1 MIVNPYYYVELEV
14 MYGVN
19 RIVTL
24 KNHCFGKVLTVYG
37 GVIFCRDDRQDIKEL
52 DDLVGKSF
60 MAPYERAFG
69 GWVSVLRVFHEYG
82 INPYRDFTEFRFGGT
97 QDAVVYAVRDGKVD
111 AGSVKTDTLE
121 RMNMEGKISIEEFKI
136 INEQIVNEE
145 FPFIHSTRLYPE
157 WSFAKHK
164 HTSIELAEK
173 VAIALLKITLDTP
186 AAVAG
191 RYAGWTVPLN
201 YQSVHECL
209 KELRLGPY
217 KDFGKV
223 TFEDILRKYWH
234 WFVIA
239 FSILILMFTAVVYV
253 SQLNR
258 KLRTYQDQ
266 LRSLTSELS
275 LTEEKERR
283 HIATELHDHTG
294 QTLAFSKIKLET
306 LQELTKSEDLTRY
319 LKEIE
324 TLIDKAM
331 EETKSLAFDLSP
343 PILYDL
349 GFEAALEWLSRQ
361 INQQYSIQ
369 IDFEDD
375 GQPKLLS
382 NDLSIVLFQAVRE
395 LLINVVKHAQAE
407 KAKVS
412 IAKVGKEIKIIVED
426 DGRGI
431 DTDITY
437 PYLKKNHGFGLFNIY
452 ERMGYIGGGVN
463 IESEAGHGT
472 KITIVLPLK
481 DINELKEVE

>member
-1 MIVNPYYYVELEV
+1 M
-14 MYGVN
+14 
-19 RIVTL
+19 TW
-24 KNHCFGKVLTVYG
+24 
-37 GVIFCRDDRQDIKEL
+37 
-52 DDLVGKSF
+52 
-60 MAPYERAFG
+60 
-69 GWVSVLRVFHEYG
+69 WVSVLRVFHEYG
-82 INPYRDFTEFRFGGT
+82 INPYRDFTDVWFGGT

-111 AGSVKTDTLE
+111 AGSVKTDVLE
-121 RMNMEGKISIEEFKI
+121 RMNMEGKIGIEEFKI

-157 WSFAKHK
+157 WSFAKLK

-173 VAIALLKITLDTP
+173 VAIALLKITLDNP

-223 TFEDILRKYWH
+223 TIKDVFKQYWY
-234 WFVIA
+234 WIIIVLIFLIIIIIAMIYVI
-239 FSILILMFTAVVYV
+239 
-253 SQLNR
+253 QLNQ
-258 KLRTYQDQ
+258 KLRDYQNQ

-283 HIATELHDHTG
+283 RIATELHDHTG

-306 LQELTKSEDLTRY
+306 LQELTKSEDLTGY

-349 GFEAALEWLSRQ
+349 GFEAALEWLSRH

-412 IAKVGKEIKIIVED
+412 IAKVGKGIKIIVED

-452 ERMGYIGGGVN
+452 ERIGYIGGRVK
-463 IESEAGHGT
+463 IESEPGHGT

-481 DINELKEVE
+481 DIDELKEVE